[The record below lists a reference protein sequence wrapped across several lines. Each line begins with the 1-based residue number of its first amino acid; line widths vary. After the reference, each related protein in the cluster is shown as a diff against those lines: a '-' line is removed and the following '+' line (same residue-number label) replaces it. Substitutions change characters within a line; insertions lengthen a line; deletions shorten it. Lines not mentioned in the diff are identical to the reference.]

1 MIFDEAMELSECP
14 ELIDLMDISYGGQ
27 ARMREATVGLQS
39 VSLNERPPPY
49 HEIQPATNPYLW
61 YA

>member
-1 MIFDEAMELSECP
+1 MELSECP